1 MNTPLPLKTVHW
13 ARHGHLWLVIA
24 GPALVV
30 VAAFVTAYL
39 AWSHPDPVVDPNY
52 YQQGLKLSQ
61 MPDMQ
66 GRNHAAT
73 AQIPTPASLPTLPTD
88 RQATVVKP

>member
-1 MNTPLPLKTVHW
+1 MNTPTPEKTVHW

-30 VAAFVTAYL
+30 VAAFITAYL

-52 YQQGLKLSQ
+52 YQQGLKLSHSGQ
-61 MPDMQ
+61 TL
-66 GRNHAAT
+66 GVTECKNHT
-73 AQIPTPASLPTLPTD
+73 SWRWLGLRFWQPA
-88 RQATVVKP
+88 V